1 MIDFTPTID
10 MHETPLI
17 TILTTFFLN
26 APSTFYCRPLT
37 RMHSYTMPP
46 KGQPRRK
53 QPARSSRSVTNDNET
68 TQASSAPSPKNW
80 LAVDDSEA
88 QDASTE
94 AENTASPYTQPADR
108 APSDPTQPEAPASS
122 VGASTI
128 TGSPPRTRRP
138 VQRLTSVLSRSSS
151 KNTPGSTG
159 ADGSGSRPSL
169 KFKPK
174 SAVRRSKEER
184 EAEERAEAE
193 RRAARQAAEGASAA
207 GDRGGYHGRGRGRG
221 RGGYDEM
228 NRWKNERFNLSHGAS
243 GHLGGATI
251 RDSTLGRGRGR
262 RGGYS
267 GGVGGSG
274 AGGAHSGP
282 SESTSMTTGTRVK
295 KEPNVKPE
303 KDKDGDVVMTSSTS
317 GSKPKRTKIKK
328 ENRAPTYVSS
338 EGELDSDGGKRK
350 KKNIERI
357 NLISSDEED
366 DDEQGPLSENAK
378 GKQRERTP
386 HIPSNLLRPVR
397 IQRQEHVERAVGVN
411 TDASSL
417 TSARLRQRAKD
428 HQDSV
433 GALFLKEDEAEI
445 LTTIKANGRRKPKDV
460 EFVRNE
466 RKWKGVYQDEDAQ
479 DAPVKVKDEPKDDDD
494 VMAVDTPVP
503 NREPEPMAL
512 DEDEGGV
519 PLHTT
524 IEGSLPSPDGTQKVT
539 ETLDESGKAL
549 EDEALPPPEERRP
562 RTRGFVGTKAP
573 HTAREFEELFADLD
587 VMLTAEID
595 TQEKPSTSRPAPSTK
610 AHDEDSDMDMDNKAG
625 DVFLDGEE
633 ERYGYVFQLPPI
645 IPSLRDA
652 SKKVISPKT
661 EKKIKPKVTNQST
674 SSAPKNPFNVH
685 PKDDAAIKTD
695 PDDPLREPAYP
706 NAYIAGGLH
715 APGGQVGVLNIY
727 QKGSMRAFWGGMSLE
742 ISKGESGDMIPQEMV
757 VTEFASSITK
767 VEDDT
772 RWEEKVDV
780 GEKGWAMGQTQ
791 RGFVCVPEWGALLS

>member
-1 MIDFTPTID
+1 
-10 MHETPLI
+10 
-17 TILTTFFLN
+17 
-26 APSTFYCRPLT
+26 
-37 RMHSYTMPP
+37 MPP
-46 KGQPRRK
+46 KGQPRRR

-80 LAVDDSEA
+80 SAVDDSEA

-151 KNTPGSTG
+151 KNTPGSIG

-207 GDRGGYHGRGRGRG
+207 GDRGAYHGRGRGRG

-274 AGGAHSGP
+274 SGGAHSGP

-524 IEGSLPSPDGTQKVT
+524 IEGLLPGPDGTQKVT

-562 RTRGFVGTKAP
+562 RTRGFVGTEAP

-587 VMLTAEID
+587 VMLTVEID

-652 SKKVISPKT
+652 SKKAISPKT